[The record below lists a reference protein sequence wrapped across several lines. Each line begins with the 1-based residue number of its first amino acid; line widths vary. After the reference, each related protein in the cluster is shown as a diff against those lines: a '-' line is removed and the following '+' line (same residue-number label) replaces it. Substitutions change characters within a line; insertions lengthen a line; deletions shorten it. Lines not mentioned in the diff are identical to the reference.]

1 MWQIV
6 KWGEC
11 KWHTFW
17 MSPCFICL
25 GFFVILFYI
34 ERKWLL
40 MRHLAT
46 ILPLMSKLPGKFQ
59 RFNAIDKSIEMLT
72 KISIKMK
79 NCKLFCKTQIASHLK
94 EIIQPFPIPP
104 PPDKTLLRLWKKNF
118 LKEIFRNIQ
127 TFAFKA
133 LQECSSWASRNGAVQ
148 YFFCHQTETWLLENF

>member
-1 MWQIV
+1 MPL
-6 KWGEC
+6 C

-17 MSPCFICL
+17 MAPCFICL

-40 MRHLAT
+40 MRNLAT

-59 RFNAIDKSIEMLT
+59 RFNAIDKTIEMLT

-79 NCKLFCKTQIASHLK
+79 TCKLFCKTQTASHFK

-104 PPDKTLLRLWKKNF
+104 SPDKTLLRLSKKNF

-127 TFAFKA
+127 TFAFKV
-133 LQECSSWASRNGAVQ
+133 LQECSSWASINGAVQ
-148 YFFCHQTETWLLENF
+148 YFFCHQTETWLLENL